1 MTGAI
6 ASSRKAV
13 SCTDAEGVIMTCVR
27 HALPLRICRHDA
39 LRQAAMV
46 TAAAAAAAAEV
57 DAGRKN
63 ARTAL
68 NFLAPVLKT
77 YTYSFYLFQNPH
89 PFFPHH
95 QNQNLHLPHDDH

>member
-6 ASSRKAV
+6 ASSRQAV

-46 TAAAAAAAAEV
+46 TAAAA

-63 ARTAL
+63 AGTVL
-68 NFLAPVLKT
+68 HFLALVLKT
-77 YTYSFYLFQNPH
+77 
-89 PFFPHH
+89 
-95 QNQNLHLPHDDH
+95 